1 MSTISVKVPFSGS
14 QAEREGWLYNVS
26 QHIDAGNDVE
36 FIDVNDSSDIDI
48 GRIQL
53 DTDGTVCIWG
63 KGYISPDAQSMSLL
77 GGGFHSIGGIHGIRA
92 ADTETGLGIHVKI

>member
-1 MSTISVKVPFSGS
+1 MSTVYVKVPFSGS

-36 FIDVNDSSDIDI
+36 FRDANDSSDIDI

-53 DTDGTVCIWG
+53 DTGGTVCIWG
-63 KGYISPDAQSMSLL
+63 KGYTSSDAQAVELT
-77 GGGFHSIGGIHGIRA
+77 GGEFHSIGGIHGIRA
-92 ADTETGLGIHVKI
+92 ADTENGLGIHVKI

>member
-1 MSTISVKVPFSGS
+1 MATVSVSVPVSGN

-26 QHIDAGNDVE
+26 QHIDAGDDVE
-36 FIDVNDSSDIDI
+36 FIDANDSSDVDI

-53 DTDGTVCIWG
+53 DTGGKVAIWG
-63 KGYISPDAQSMSLL
+63 KGYSSSDAQSIELA
-77 GGGFHSIGGIHGIRA
+77 GGEFHSIGGIHGIRV